1 MSQPDAPPPLLAF
14 CSPYQGAY
22 AFQPLMDMMAVANRR
37 P

>member
-1 MSQPDAPPPLLAF
+1 MRYLF

-22 AFQPLMDMMAVANRR
+22 AFHSLMDMMAVANRK